1 MRSGIDAP
9 TSAMRSW
16 VLPDEPVPVRLMNT
30 IWADRAGVHDD
41 MSNPADLAAWLQ
53 SAYPAARTPAVTRR
67 QLSDARQLRDAL
79 RRIAAFVTADT
90 RQAAASAVNDIDE
103 AIEIV
108 NRAAAASPTIP
119 RLTRDRRHLHQITA
133 ADGPAVATA
142 LAAVATAAVDLF
154 AGDNSTTLRACQ
166 APGCVLYFIKDHPR
180 REWCSN
186 TCGNRARASRHYY
199 KHRKE
204 TGSRSARGLIVRR

>member
-1 MRSGIDAP
+1 MNATRCYHENMRADIDAP

-41 MSNPADLAAWLQ
+41 LSNPADLAAWLQ
-53 SAYPAARTPAVTRR
+53 SAYPAARPPAVTRR

-90 RQAAASAVNDIDE
+90 RQAAASTIDDIDE

-108 NRAAAASPTIP
+108 NRAATASPTIP
-119 RLTRDRRHLHQITA
+119 RLTRDRGRLHQITA
-133 ADGPAVATA
+133 ADEPTVATA
-142 LAAVATAAVDLF
+142 LAAIAIAAIDLF
-154 AGDNSTTLRACQ
+154 AGEDTPTLRACQ
-166 APGCVLYFIKDHPR
+166 APGCVLYFIK
-180 REWCSN
+180 
-186 TCGNRARASRHYY
+186 
-199 KHRKE
+199 
-204 TGSRSARGLIVRR
+204 